1 MKVLIKCVLL
11 LMFLVSCNS
20 NQKQLDIIE
29 VNLTKDW
36 AKISE
41 KLELTESDNN
51 TSEYL
56 NSYET
61 KNIDNI
67 KINTFSIPAIKN
79 TATIALPTEN
89 KVAFLFNDKEKKQLV
104 EIETSLNYLNNNT
117 EILNLISDKYGKGKL
132 LSEEGT
138 VNKIKGIENYVWKNI
153 DNNHTLFLSTFSLGN
168 IQDLETKSSK
178 KQYSCILY
186 LVANNAEIIYPNGQK
201 ETILERLI
209 VKLSS

>member
-1 MKVLIKCVLL
+1 MKILIKCIFL
-11 LMFLVSCNS
+11 LMFLVNCNS

-29 VNLTKDW
+29 VNLTNDW

-41 KLELTESDNN
+41 KLELTEGDNT

-56 NSYET
+56 NSYIT

-67 KINTFSIPAIKN
+67 KINTFSIPTIKK
-79 TATIALPTEN
+79 TATIQLPTEN

-104 EIETSLNYLNNNT
+104 EIETSLNYLDNNT
-117 EILNLISDKYGKGKL
+117 EILNSISKKYGKGKL

-138 VNKIKGIENYVWKNI
+138 VNKIKGIENYVWKNL
-153 DNNHTLFLSTFSLGN
+153 NNNQTLFLSTFSLGN

-186 LVANNAEIIYPNGQK
+186 LVDNNAEIIYPNGQK
-201 ETILERLI
+201 ETIVERLI
-209 VKLSS
+209 DKLSS

>member
-67 KINTFSIPAIKN
+67 KINTFSIPAIKK

-104 EIETSLNYLNNNT
+104 EIETSLNYLNNYT